1 MTTRTDTIAAVLRRP
16 RLQRPVLAHELR
28 EHLVQGVGPAGTDKE
43 WTATVPQIAE
53 AIDAALREAERRE
66 EKDTRRGR
74 QPRSGGSTARAEI
87 LAVLQGAGYNTAA
100 AADLV
105 ARALRE
111 PHADPADLAD
121 LEFRETLA
129 GGHALVIENGDCELI
144 GSCQCGRRLGTL
156 LPDRPVEHLAGLWE
170 RHTTTEVPTR

>member
-1 MTTRTDTIAAVLRRP
+1 MPSRTDTIAAVLRRP
-16 RLQRPVLAHELR
+16 RLQRPVLAYELR

-53 AIDAALREAERRE
+53 AIDAALLEAERRE
-66 EKDTRRGR
+66 EKDTRRGS
-74 QPRSGGSTARAEI
+74 QPRVGGSTARAEI
-87 LAVLQGAGYNTAA
+87 LAALQDHGYNEAA
-100 AADLV
+100 AGDLL

-111 PHADPADLAD
+111 PHTDPAD

-129 GGHALVIENGDCELI
+129 GGHALVIEYGDCELI

-156 LPDRPVEHLAGLWE
+156 LPDKPVDHLAGLWE

>member
-1 MTTRTDTIAAVLRRP
+1 MTARTATIAAVLCRP

-28 EHLVQGVGPAGTDKE
+28 EHLVQGIGPAGTDKE

-53 AIDAALREAERRE
+53 AIDTALLEAERRE
-66 EKDTRRGR
+66 EKDTCRGR
-74 QPRSGGSTARAEI
+74 QPRAGGSTARAEL

-100 AADLV
+100 ATDLV
-105 ARALRE
+105 ARAFRE
-111 PHADPADLAD
+111 PHADPPD

-129 GGHALVIENGDCELI
+129 GGHALVVEYGDCELI

-156 LPDRPVEHLAGLWE
+156 LPDRPLDHLAGLWE
-170 RHTTTEVPTR
+170 RHTTTEVPAR